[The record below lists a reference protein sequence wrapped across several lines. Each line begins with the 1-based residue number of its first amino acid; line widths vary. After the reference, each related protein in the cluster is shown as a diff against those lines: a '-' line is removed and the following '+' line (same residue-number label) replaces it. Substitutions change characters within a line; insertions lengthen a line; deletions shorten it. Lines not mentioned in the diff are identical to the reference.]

1 MTKSSWIPALLGAS
15 RDGDPGSQPDRL
27 VAGASLPVLGR
38 CGSRPEAACG
48 LRQQSSLASKGSRQV
63 ADRFRPAQAP
73 ELTRRHYQG
82 SEQARELEAQVKE
95 LGRDIIVG
103 ALHDL
108 PADMPDLTQ
117 HVPGSMYANN
127 CAR

>member
-1 MTKSSWIPALLGAS
+1 M
-15 RDGDPGSQPDRL
+15 
-27 VAGASLPVLGR
+27 
-38 CGSRPEAACG
+38 
-48 LRQQSSLASKGSRQV
+48 GSRQV

-73 ELTRRHYQG
+73 ELTRPHQG
-82 SEQARELEAQVKE
+82 SEQARELGEQVKE
-95 LGRDIIVG
+95 FGRDIIVG
-103 ALHDL
+103 ALNDL